1 MSDCLSSGHLQEVL
15 TIGLWLEKEI
25 LVFWIGGHLWE
36 EVTNETEL
44 YNEDGLYTV
53 TILSFFNRIRLQSL
67 NATTNIAKLASEV
80 IEKCK
85 LIHPTKLPEV
95 EQLLYYLQ
103 NRKDT
108 GAGKSKGN

>member
-1 MSDCLSSGHLQEVL
+1 M
-15 TIGLWLEKEI
+15 
-25 LVFWIGGHLWE
+25 FWIRGHLWE
-36 EVTNETEL
+36 EVTNEKAL
-44 YNEDGLYTV
+44 YNEDGLYTI
-53 TILSFFNRIRLQSL
+53 TILSIFNRIRLQSL

-103 NRKDT
+103 KRKDT

>member
-1 MSDCLSSGHLQEVL
+1 MG
-15 TIGLWLEKEI
+15 
-25 LVFWIGGHLWE
+25 GGH
-36 EVTNETEL
+36 
-44 YNEDGLYTV
+44 YNERWVYNGSWLLAV
-53 TILSFFNRIRLQSL
+53 TFSFFNRIRVQSL

-108 GAGKSKGN
+108 GTGKSKGN

>member
-1 MSDCLSSGHLQEVL
+1 M
-15 TIGLWLEKEI
+15 
-25 LVFWIGGHLWE
+25 FWIGRHLWE

-44 YNEDGLYTV
+44 YNEVGLYTF

-108 GAGKSKGN
+108 GAGKSKGNYTIQSQHYAEMVRSLK